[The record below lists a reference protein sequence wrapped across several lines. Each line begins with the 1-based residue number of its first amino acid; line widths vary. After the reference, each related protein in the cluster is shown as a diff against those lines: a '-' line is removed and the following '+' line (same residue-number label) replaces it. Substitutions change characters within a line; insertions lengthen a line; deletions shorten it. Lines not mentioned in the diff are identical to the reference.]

1 MHTIGSTIAGWHLVR
16 ELHQGSM
23 AVTYEVRPEG
33 AEVDGRPV
41 PAGRYVLK
49 LMFLRDPSFQ
59 ERLRRVGEAQR
70 GIQHP
75 HLVDI
80 IDVID
85 AEGSVGVVSR
95 FVDGTDLAS
104 WAAAG
109 HDVPDVIQ
117 LFRKL
122 VDGLMAAHERGL
134 VHRNL
139 KPQKVRITAD
149 GTPLIHDFMLGKTLT
164 TTSAAALTQMGTT
177 FGTPQY
183 MSPEQF
189 RGAGDVDARADLFS
203 LGCLLFELLTG
214 RRAFDGQGLMDIYKQ
229 VAEGAAPAPSSVNPA
244 VPEAVDALVADL
256 LAVDRDAR
264 PASARV
270 VAERLDREPELRNLQ
285 GLPPLDAPPPP
296 STTTPPPAA
305 DRPATHGD
313 TLMPPADLPISD
325 DDTDIHDLAAPEITA
340 EAPMPNLPGPAVA
353 PSEPRPSHDVA
364 AADPRPRQGISAPV
378 PPPPFAASGA
388 SGNVWLALLLLL
400 IGLLAAVVGLLAGVY
415 LF

>member
-1 MHTIGSTIAGWHLVR
+1 MHSIGSTIAGWHLVR

-33 AEVDGRPV
+33 AEVDGEPV

-85 AEGSVGVVSR
+85 TAGSVGVVSR
-95 FVDGTDLAS
+95 FVEGTDLAS
-104 WAAAG
+104 WASER
-109 HDVPDVIQ
+109 HDVADVVV

-139 KPQKVRITAD
+139 KPQKVRITSD

-164 TTSAAALTQMGTT
+164 TDSTAALTQMGTT

-214 RRAFDGQGLMDIYKQ
+214 RRAFDGQGLMDIYQQ
-229 VAEGAAPAPSSVNPA
+229 VSQGSAPAPSSVNPA
-244 VPEAVDALVADL
+244 VPAEVDALVAHL

-270 VAERLDREPELRNLQ
+270 VAERLDREPVLRALQ
-285 GLPPLDAPPPP
+285 GLDPIDAPPPP

-305 DRPATHGD
+305 DRPTSHGD
-313 TLMPPADLPISD
+313 TLMPFADLAISD
-325 DDTDIHDLAAPEITA
+325 DDTDIHDLVAPEITA
-340 EAPMPNLPGPAVA
+340 DVPFPDMPGPAA
-353 PSEPRPSHDVA
+353 DPTEDIPDAVA
-364 AADPRPRQGISAPV
+364 AADPRPRSGISAPV
-378 PPPPFAASGA
+378 PQPPFAASGA
-388 SGNVWLALLLLL
+388 SGNVWMGLLLLML
-400 IGLLAAVVGLLAGVY
+400 GVLAAVLGLLAGSFV
-415 LF
+415 F